1 MKKGGIAFFDSGI
14 GGLTVM
20 SECRKA
26 FKNEL
31 FYYYGDN
38 ENAPYG
44 NRSDT
49 EVLNLVFSAFRRL
62 AALNPK
68 AVVIGCNTATAV
80 CVERLRS
87 EFSFPIIGTEP
98 AVFSAAKEGGRVLV
112 LATRVTTENKRFQS
126 LCSRAASDYPHADI
140 QTVACERLAIEIEKN
155 ILNANFDCT
164 PFLPVFKADSVVLG
178 CTHYVFQK
186 EKIRAFYG
194 SKTFDGNAGVCN
206 RLREILLKS
215 SVPATLPATS
225 DVAPIIYLGNAKRK
239 NQFIFEQTFVL

>member
-20 SECRKA
+20 SECKKV

-44 NRSDT
+44 NRSEK
-49 EVLNLVFSAFRRL
+49 EVTKLVFSAFRRL

-80 CVERLRS
+80 CVELLRR

-112 LATRVTTENKRFQS
+112 LATRVTVENKRFQS
-126 LCSRAASDYPHADI
+126 LCSRAASTYPHADI
-140 QTVACERLAIEIEKN
+140 QVLACENLAIEIEKN
-155 ILNANFDCT
+155 VLNANFDCA

-186 EKIRAFYG
+186 EKIRTFYG
-194 SKTFDGNAGVCN
+194 CKIFDGNEGICN
-206 RLREILLKS
+206 RLREVLSKS
-215 SVPATLPATS
+215 PVSVTLPAMP
-225 DVAPIIYLGNAKRK
+225 DVAPIIYLGNTKRK
-239 NQFIFEQTFVL
+239 NKFIFEQTFAL